1 VVSNP
6 NFHVAIDTGIGY
18 SFFAKYSRVKESKGK
33 AALAPVIIF
42 KNSLL
47 FKIFSFEVKKSF

>member
-1 VVSNP
+1 
-6 NFHVAIDTGIGY
+6 
-18 SFFAKYSRVKESKGK
+18 SRVKESMGK